1 MGVAGAQGTGLGL
14 HPDRGLAPAPV
25 HGGQDMHG
33 VVPGV
38 EEHTPPQVGD
48 TVRTPGRDPDQ
59 AAAVPDPRQFGVG
72 DLVPQARG
80 QRGQDGEGEERLE
93 RAGRRQFAVRVAR
106 GEHLTG
112 TGVGHQPR
120 QRGHVAGE
128 AGCAGAEPDLRA
140 GAVQQPRVRRRR
152 RRRRRD
158 RVGTGAG
165 GRRDGREREHARQAQ
180 RTAGSGGGP
189 RRESDGHTANVRMD
203 MPNAALP
210 GPKTGPE
217 HPDAT
222 PGEPTGTQR
231 RGYSAGRVGWIRRR
245 KVALSGVLRS
255 RSRRVSRF
263 AWPSRVC
270 RARRSP

>member
-14 HPDRGLAPAPV
+14 HSDGGVAPAPA

-48 TVRTPGRDPDQ
+48 TVRAPGRDPDQ
-59 AAAVPDPRQFGVG
+59 AAAGADARQIGLG

-80 QRGQDGEGEERLE
+80 QRGQHGEREERLE
-93 RAGRRQFAVRVAR
+93 CAGRRQFAVRVVR
-106 GEHLTG
+106 GEDLTG
-112 TGVGHQPR
+112 AGVGHQPR
-120 QRGHVAGE
+120 QRGHVPGE
-128 AGCAGAEPDLRA
+128 AGCAGAEPGLCA
-140 GAVQQPRVRRRR
+140 GAVQQPCVRRRR
-152 RRRRRD
+152 CD
-158 RVGTGAG
+158 RVGTGAR
-165 GRRDGREREHARQAQ
+165 GRRDGRERQHARHTQ
-180 RTAGSGGGP
+180 RTAGGGDPG
-189 RRESDGHTANVRMD
+189 RESDGHTANVRMD
-203 MPNAALP
+203 VPNAVLP

-222 PGEPTGTQR
+222 PGGTWAPRR
-231 RGYSAGRVGWIRRR
+231 RGYSAGSVGWILRR

-255 RSRRVSRF
+255 RSRRVSRL

-270 RARRSP
+270 RTRRSP

>member
-1 MGVAGAQGTGLGL
+1 VGVAGAEGTGLGL

-25 HGGQDMHG
+25 HGGQDVHG

-48 TVRTPGRDPDQ
+48 TVGTPGRDPDQ
-59 AAAVPDPRQFGVG
+59 AAARPDARQFGVG

-80 QRGQDGEGEERLE
+80 QCGQHGEGEERLE
-93 RAGRRQFAVRVAR
+93 RAGRRQFTVRVAR
-106 GEHLTG
+106 GEDLPV

-120 QRGHVAGE
+120 QRGHVPGK
-128 AGCAGAEPDLRA
+128 AGCAGAEPGLRA
-140 GAVQQPRVRRRR
+140 GAVQQPRVSRLRC
-152 RRRRRD
+152 RRD

-180 RTAGSGGGP
+180 RTTGSGGP

-231 RGYSAGRVGWIRRR
+231 CGYSAGSVGWIRRR

-255 RSRRVSRF
+255 RSRRVSRL

-270 RARRSP
+270 RTRRNP